1 MKRLNFQVRPGD
13 MLQNVSET
21 QTPSERAILWFLRA
35 YELEH
40 QRGATKEEV
49 QLYAG
54 ISDRNFARAWPRLE
68 RAGLV
73 RVELRLTERG
83 RAEPMQKAGSQ

>member
-1 MKRLNFQVRPGD
+1 
-13 MLQNVSET
+13 MLTNVSET
-21 QTPSERAILWFLRA
+21 QTASERAILWFLRA

-40 QRGATKEEV
+40 GHGASKEEV

-68 RAGLV
+68 KAGLV
-73 RVELRLTERG
+73 RVELKLSEKG
-83 RAEPMQKAGSQ
+83 RAEQSKKV